1 MIFRFID
8 YRYIDIITF
17 ISLIAA
23 FLTTCIIIKSC
34 QGMLPRDQGRAFA
47 INGKISQGKPRG
59 AGILFILV
67 FSLFSLIFVPYS
79 NEFLIYIIL
88 VIASMVSGYLDDSSK
103 SPWGEYKKGLIDLII
118 ALAAAFTYVNYN
130 GTTINFGYTDAGIT
144 IPVWLFIILAV
155 ILIWV
160 SINVTNCTDGVDGL
174 SGTLSLITLATMYGI
189 CSIKGTDSAFMH
201 MILLFAVC
209 VLAYLWFNA
218 SPSRLLMGDAGS
230 RAIGFFIAICTLKTG
245 SPLLYIP
252 AAIVIILDGGLG
264 LVNVFLLRF
273 LKIKISYLGAIPY
286 DQYINKAVMKQKPVS
301 IAYPSA
307 SASKSF
313 QAISTRLAKN
323 ETAQVGH
330 AKGVARFFS
339 RVFSSNKRV

>member
-1 MIFRFID
+1 MIFKLID
-8 YRYIDIITF
+8 LQYINIITF

-23 FLTTCIIIKSC
+23 FLTTCLIIKSC

-47 INGKISQGKPRG
+47 INGKVSQGKPRG

-67 FSLFSLIFVPYS
+67 FSLFSLLFVPYS

-103 SPWGEYKKGLIDLII
+103 SPWGEYKKGLIDLVI

-130 GTTINFGYTDAGIT
+130 GTTINFGYSDAGVT

-174 SGTLSLITLATMYGI
+174 SGTLSLITLGTMYGI
-189 CSIKGTDSAFMH
+189 CRIKDTDSAFMH
-201 MILLFAVC
+201 MILLFSVC

-218 SPSRLLMGDAGS
+218 SPSRLLMGDEIG
-230 RAIGFFIAICTLKTG
+230 RAH
-245 SPLLYIP
+245 
-252 AAIVIILDGGLG
+252 V
-264 LVNVFLLRF
+264 
-273 LKIKISYLGAIPY
+273 
-286 DQYINKAVMKQKPVS
+286 
-301 IAYPSA
+301 
-307 SASKSF
+307 
-313 QAISTRLAKN
+313 
-323 ETAQVGH
+323 
-330 AKGVARFFS
+330 
-339 RVFSSNKRV
+339 

>member
-1 MIFRFID
+1 MFQQLLGESASPVIAFIG
-8 YRYIDIITF
+8 I
-17 ISLIAA
+17 LAA
-23 FLTTCIIIKSC
+23 FFLTCVSLAKGSAH
-34 QGMLPRDQGRAFA
+34 LPKDQGREFA
-47 INGKISQGKPRG
+47 VGGALSAGKPRG

-88 VIASMVSGYLDDSSK
+88 VIASMMSGYLDDSSK

-130 GTTINFGYTDAGIT
+130 GTTINLGYSDAGIT
-144 IPVWLFIILAV
+144 IPVWLFVILAV

-174 SGTLSLITLATMYGI
+174 SGTLSLITLGTMYGI
-189 CSIKGTDSAFMH
+189 CRIKGTDSAFMH
-201 MILLFAVC
+201 MVLLFAVC

-230 RAIGFFIAICTLKTG
+230 RAIGFFIAICALKTK

-264 LVNVFLLRF
+264 LVKVFLLRF
-273 LKIKISYLGAIPY
+273 LKIKILANTRTPLHDHARKNKNWSDTQVVFRFAIL
-286 DQYINKAVMKQKPVS
+286 QLIVS
-301 IAYPSA
+301 
-307 SASKSF
+307 
-313 QAISTRLAKN
+313 LALLF
-323 ETAQVGH
+323 A
-330 AKGVARFFS
+330 
-339 RVFSSNKRV
+339 

>member
-1 MIFRFID
+1 MIFKLID
-8 YRYIDIITF
+8 MQYINIITF

-23 FLTTCIIIKSC
+23 FLTTCLVIKSC

-88 VIASMVSGYLDDSSK
+88 VIASMMSGYLDDSSK

-130 GTTINFGYTDAGIT
+130 GTTINFGYSDAGIT
-144 IPVWLFIILAV
+144 IPVWLFVILAV

-174 SGTLSLITLATMYGI
+174 SGTLSLITLGTMYGI
-189 CSIKGTDSAFMH
+189 CRIKGTDSAF
-201 MILLFAVC
+201 
-209 VLAYLWFNA
+209 
-218 SPSRLLMGDAGS
+218 PSRLLMGDAGS
-230 RAIGFFIAICTLKTG
+230 RAIGFFIAICALKTK

-264 LVNVFLLRF
+264 LVKVFLLRF
-273 LKIKISYLGAIPY
+273 LKIKILANTRTPLHDHARKNKNWSDTQVVFRFAIL
-286 DQYINKAVMKQKPVS
+286 QLIVS
-301 IAYPSA
+301 
-307 SASKSF
+307 
-313 QAISTRLAKN
+313 LALLF
-323 ETAQVGH
+323 A
-330 AKGVARFFS
+330 
-339 RVFSSNKRV
+339 

>member
-1 MIFRFID
+1 M
-8 YRYIDIITF
+8 
-17 ISLIAA
+17 S
-23 FLTTCIIIKSC
+23 S
-34 QGMLPRDQGRAFA
+34 
-47 INGKISQGKPRG
+47 
-59 AGILFILV
+59 
-67 FSLFSLIFVPYS
+67 SLFSLLFVPYS

-103 SPWGEYKKGLIDLII
+103 SPWGEYKKGLIDLVI

-130 GTTINFGYTDAGIT
+130 GTTINFGYSDAGVT

-174 SGTLSLITLATMYGI
+174 SGTLSLITLGTMYGI
-189 CSIKGTDSAFMH
+189 CRIKDTDSAFMH
-201 MILLFAVC
+201 MILLFSVC

-230 RAIGFFIAICTLKTG
+230 RAIGFFIAICALKTG

-264 LVNVFLLRF
+264 LVKVFLLRF
-273 LKIKISYLGAIPY
+273 LKIKILANTRTPLHDHARKNKNWSDTQVVFRFAIL
-286 DQYINKAVMKQKPVS
+286 QLIVS
-301 IAYPSA
+301 
-307 SASKSF
+307 
-313 QAISTRLAKN
+313 LALLF
-323 ETAQVGH
+323 A
-330 AKGVARFFS
+330 
-339 RVFSSNKRV
+339 

>member
-1 MIFRFID
+1 MIFKLID
-8 YRYIDIITF
+8 LQYINIITF

-23 FLTTCIIIKSC
+23 FLTTCLIIKSC

-47 INGKISQGKPRG
+47 INGKVSQGKPRG

-67 FSLFSLIFVPYS
+67 FSLFSLLFVPYS

-103 SPWGEYKKGLIDLII
+103 SPWSEYKKGLIDLVI

-130 GTTINFGYTDAGIT
+130 GTTINFGYSDAGVT

-174 SGTLSLITLATMYGI
+174 SGTLSLITLGTMYGI
-189 CSIKGTDSAFMH
+189 CRIKDTDSAFMH
-201 MILLFAVC
+201 MILLFSVC

-230 RAIGFFIAICTLKTG
+230 RAIGFFIAICALKTG

-264 LVNVFLLRF
+264 LVKVFLLRF
-273 LKIKISYLGAIPY
+273 LKIKILANTRTPLHDHARKNKNWSDTQVVFRFAIL
-286 DQYINKAVMKQKPVS
+286 QLIVS
-301 IAYPSA
+301 
-307 SASKSF
+307 
-313 QAISTRLAKN
+313 LALLF
-323 ETAQVGH
+323 A
-330 AKGVARFFS
+330 
-339 RVFSSNKRV
+339 